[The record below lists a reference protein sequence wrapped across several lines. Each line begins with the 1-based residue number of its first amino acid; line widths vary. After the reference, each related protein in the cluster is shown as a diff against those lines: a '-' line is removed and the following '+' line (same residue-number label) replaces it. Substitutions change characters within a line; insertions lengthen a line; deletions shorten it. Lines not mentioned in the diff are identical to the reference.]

1 MKILFKV
8 ILLHVCDIR
17 NIKWIVYINY
27 LRRSTFYLEKFKII
41 FSIQNFNSEVWHM
54 IHISYQQIYQFMNEE
69 IDNFVDKYLTT
80 NQTILPKDI
89 HSAQIHQHK
98 WTWKKR

>member
-1 MKILFKV
+1 MSCLHKLLKKINILFGEV
-8 ILLHVCDIR
+8 QDYFF
-17 NIKWIVYINY
+17 N
-27 LRRSTFYLEKFKII
+27 TKF
-41 FSIQNFNSEVWHM
+41 QLEVWHM
-54 IHISYQQIYQFMNEE
+54 IHILYQQIYQFMNEK